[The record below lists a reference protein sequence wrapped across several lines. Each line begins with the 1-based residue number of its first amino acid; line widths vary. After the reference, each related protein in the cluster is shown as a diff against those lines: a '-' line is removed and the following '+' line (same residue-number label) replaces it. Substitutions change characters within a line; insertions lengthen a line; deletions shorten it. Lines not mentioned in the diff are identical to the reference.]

1 MTNKITEL
9 LKIRKSTRAFS
20 KQPITKEIKDL
31 IIESAFQAPTAGNQQ
46 LYTILDIT
54 DKELLHT
61 LSILCDHQPFIETSQ
76 MCLVFLADCRRYMN
90 VYKSAHVEDIREP
103 GTGDLLL
110 SIADACIAAQNAVVA
125 SESLGIG
132 SCYIGDVIENVEKM
146 REALHLPEYV
156 VPACMLVFGFP
167 LEQAKTRKKP
177 NRFQHEALVFENHYQ
192 DRTPEQI
199 KEDFTIR
206 ANRDDYD
213 FEKDIQAFCARKY
226 QSDFSK
232 EMSRSA
238 DIYIKDFQK

>member
-61 LSILCDHQPFIETSQ
+61 LSILCDHQSFIETSQ